1 MFTFLLVDK
10 GRLSFT
16 KSSFEEFEI
25 HAFFFTAD
33 RSAWP
38 VLKRDQ
44 AATFLKNFRYI
55 LFSKVKRITFL
66 KGNLY
71 TFFEIGLSALI

>member
-38 VLKRDQ
+38 VLKHDR
-44 AATFLKNFRYI
+44 AVKFLKNFRYI
-55 LFSKVKRITFL
+55 LFSKVKRIVF
-66 KGNLY
+66 KRKFIY
-71 TFFEIGLSALI
+71 LSLRSA